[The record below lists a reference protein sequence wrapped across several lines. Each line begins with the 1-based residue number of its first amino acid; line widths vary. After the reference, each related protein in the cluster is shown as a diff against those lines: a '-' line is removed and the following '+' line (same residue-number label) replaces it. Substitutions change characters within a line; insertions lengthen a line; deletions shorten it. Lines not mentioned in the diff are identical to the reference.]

1 MKQVGLLMLC
11 MALAGCGGRT
21 ASPPSATPTFMTSFD
36 AIRLVVE
43 PLAGDVTV
51 ESLLSPGTSPH
62 AYSPRPS
69 EARRMQEAAL
79 VIHAHPSIDG
89 WVAELASEKAFA
101 LFGAEEVEPHTTDH
115 AHQDAH
121 YWTDPVSVSRSLQP
135 LADALCEV
143 RPEDCAGFRRRATT
157 LRAAVDSL
165 DQALE
170 DLAAQRQSACIISSE
185 PFADRMLER
194 YAIPHVGPLRISAD
208 VPPTPTRMSRLIQ
221 EAQRTGCERLLVQTA
236 FENRMEHQL
245 AREQGWQ
252 IVEVDPL
259 GAAAPDL
266 LTYLS
271 DLFDALTLSST
282 PLPASDD

>member
-1 MKQVGLLMLC
+1 
-11 MALAGCGGRT
+11 
-21 ASPPSATPTFMTSFD
+21 MTSFD

-43 PLAGDVTV
+43 PLAGDLSV
-51 ESLLSPGTSPH
+51 ESLLPPGTSPH

-79 VIHAHPSIDG
+79 VIHAHASIDG
-89 WVAELASEKAFA
+89 WVVNLAPEKAFA
-101 LFGAEEVEPHTTDH
+101 LFGAEEIEPHTTDPTH
-115 AHQDAH
+115 RDAH

-135 LADALCEV
+135 LADALCDV
-143 RPEDCAGFRRRATT
+143 RPEGCAGFRRRATV

-165 DQALE
+165 DQALTV
-170 DLAAQRQSACIISSE
+170 LSAQRNSACIISSE

-221 EAQRTGCERLLVQTA
+221 EAQRTGCRRLLVQSA

-245 AREQGWQ
+245 AQEQDWE

-282 PLPASDD
+282 PPRAAHD